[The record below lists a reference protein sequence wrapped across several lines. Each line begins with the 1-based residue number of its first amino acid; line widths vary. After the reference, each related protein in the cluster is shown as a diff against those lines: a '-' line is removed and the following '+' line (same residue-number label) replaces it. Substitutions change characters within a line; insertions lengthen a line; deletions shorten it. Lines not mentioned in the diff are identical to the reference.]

1 MLRQAQQNGK
11 ANGGGTGIKKR
22 RRHMRAILKEGL
34 EAALRANPEVVENCK
49 PKTFAGKLV
58 RGMLIEAAKA
68 KTTPLK
74 QVMSLIDWEPE
85 NGDEDIAEI
94 PDDTEWDWTEEG
106 EWVTKPEAVAKAEP
120 IEDDEGERARAE
132 LKRRLTRLV
141 ETGQHEHAARIVEA
155 IRSGQYGEPQPV
167 SSG

>member
-1 MLRQAQQNGK
+1 
-11 ANGGGTGIKKR
+11 
-22 RRHMRAILKEGL
+22 MRAILKEGL

-49 PKTFAGKLV
+49 PKTFAGALV

-74 QVMSLIDWEPE
+74 EVMSLIDWEPE
-85 NGDEDIAEI
+85 NGEEDVAEI
-94 PDDTEWDWTEEG
+94 PDHTEWDWNEDG
-106 EWVTKPEAVAKAEP
+106 EWVTRPEPAAAKDEP
-120 IEDDEGERARAE
+120 SEEEGERARAE

-155 IRSGQYGEPQPV
+155 IRSGQYGEPV